1 MICDS
6 ITNRRRVTLCDAFDK
21 AFAFLESVN
30 PGTPDGSYEL
40 DGRKV
45 YAMVQSYD
53 TVPGEPAKM
62 EMHRNYIDIQYT
74 ISGTEVLAW
83 MSDTLGMLP
92 VETPYDPEK
101 DAEFLMLPP
110 SAAPAKLEM
119 CPGMFAVFFPGDA
132 HWGKVEPACGANHVK
147 KVCVKIAVDQL

>member
-1 MICDS
+1 MICDT
-6 ITNRRRVTLCDAFDK
+6 IANRKRVTLCDAFEK

-30 PGTPDGSYEL
+30 PGTPDGTYEL
-40 DGRKV
+40 DGRNV
-45 YAMVQSYD
+45 YAMVQSYETSVVD
-53 TVPGEPAKM
+53 PDRM

-74 ISGTEVLAW
+74 ISGTESLAW

-101 DAEFLMLPP
+101 DAEFLAVPP
-110 SAAPAKLEM
+110 TVAPSKLEM

-132 HWGKVEPACGANHVK
+132 HWGRVIPACGVNHVK
-147 KVCVKIAVDQL
+147 KVCVKIAADLL